1 MSGQQIGRDRRD
13 DPEPQGPGQDAMV
26 LARVIRQFPHL
37 IQDRLRPCGDFLAG
51 EGQRNEVSSALDELH
66 AEFPLQFL
74 DLHGKGRLRDGAL
87 IGRRPKCFMRASAS
101 KYRSC
106 RSVIIVR

>member
-1 MSGQQIGRDRRD
+1 
-13 DPEPQGPGQDAMV
+13 MV

-37 IQDRLRPCGDFLAG
+37 IQDRLRPRGDFLAG
-51 EGQRNEVSSALDELH
+51 EGQRNEVSPALDELH

-87 IGRRPKCFMRASAS
+87 IGRQAEMLHARQRLEISELSERDHRAIRITD
-101 KYRSC
+101 RSL
-106 RSVIIVR
+106 